1 MTSHCVTVDP
11 ESPVLLK
18 QFLKFYIQSPFVKPM
33 VKAQEVFP
41 QYNYFNTG
49 FPDGTRGKEPTN
61 AEDMRD
67 MGSIPSQ
74 EDPRE
79 EGVATCSNFLTWRI
93 LWTKDPGELWS
104 VESQKVGHS

>member
-1 MTSHCVTVDP
+1 MTSQYVTCDP

-18 QFLKFYIQSPFVKPM
+18 QFLKFYIQSAFVKLM
-33 VKAQEVFP
+33 VKAQEVSP

-61 AEDMRD
+61 AEDIRD

-74 EDPRE
+74 EDPLE
-79 EGVATCSNFLTWRI
+79 EGMATHSNFLTWRI
-93 LWTKDPGELWS
+93 PWTKAP
-104 VESQKVGHS
+104 